1 MDYEIVIGL
10 EVHTQLK
17 TDSKLF
23 CGCSTVFG
31 SEANSQ
37 TCPVCLGLPGV
48 LPVVNRKAFEHA
60 LKIAIALNCQIAPST
75 KFDRKNYFYPDLPKN
90 YQISQ
95 YDIPVAK
102 NGWLEIKDKRIG
114 ITRVHLEEDAGK
126 LIHPEVR
133 SEKLEIRNQTSN
145 LQLPT
150 SEHSLVDLNRTG
162 VPLVEIVSQ
171 PEIQSPE
178 EAYQYLIE
186 LKSLL
191 IYLGVSDCDM
201 EKGSL
206 RCDAN
211 ISVRPKTQKNLSTKV
226 EIKNLNSFKFVAKA
240 LEYEANRQIACL
252 KEGKEISGETRLWD
266 EVKEETRLMRS
277 KEEIQDY
284 RYFPEPDL
292 KPFIISPEWIEE
304 LKHSLPELPAERKKR
319 FILQYQLPPY
329 DAGVLLQDKSY
340 ANYFE
345 ECIKYHNNPKSIS
358 NLFMSHVLR
367 YLNETKIDIKDL
379 SIKPQRLAEL
389 AKIRDE
395 GKISS
400 TATTEVFTAMINDSN
415 MTAYELIEK
424 KGLTQVSD
432 ESVLEGYIKEVIDKN
447 SKIVSDYKSGKKA
460 ALEALLGQV
469 MRLSKGKAQPDKVRS
484 LLTKQLDS

>member
-1 MDYEIVIGL
+1 MDYEITIGL

-31 SEANSQ
+31 AEPNSQ

-60 LKIAIALNCQIAPST
+60 LKIAIALNCQVSLFT

-95 YDIPVAK
+95 YDIPIAK
-102 NGWLEIKDKRIG
+102 NGRLEIEIKSTNAFKNIG

-126 LIHPEVR
+126 LIH
-133 SEKLEIRNQTSN
+133 SEDPKNPN
-145 LQLPT
+145 Y
-150 SEHSLVDLNRTG
+150 SLVDLNRTG

-178 EAYQYLIE
+178 EAYQYLTE
-186 LKSLL
+186 LKALL

-211 ISVRPKTQKNLSTKV
+211 ISVRPKTQKNLNTKV

-240 LEYEANRQIACL
+240 LEYETNRQVASL
-252 KEGKEISGETRLWD
+252 HEGKEVVGETRLWD
-266 EVKEETRLMRS
+266 ETKEETRPMRS

-292 KPFIISPEWIEE
+292 KPFVITPEWIEE
-304 LKHSLPELPAERKKR
+304 IKHTLPELPADRKKR
-319 FILQYQLPPY
+319 FITQYQLTPY
-329 DAGVLLQDKSY
+329 DAGVLLQDKTH
-340 ANYFE
+340 ADAFE
-345 ECIKYHNNPKSIS
+345 ESNKIYPNPKSNS
-358 NLFMSHVLR
+358 NILINQVAKI
-367 YLNETKIDIKDL
+367 LNEEKKNLKEAGIT
-379 SIKPQRLAEL
+379 PQIISGT
-389 AKIRDE
+389 AKAFDE
-395 GKISS
+395 GVINSGSTCIVISG
-400 TATTEVFTAMINDSN
+400 MRSN
-415 MTAYELIEK
+415 PGMTVEEFIGTRGMAQI
-424 KGLTQVSD
+424 SD
-432 ESVLEGYIKEVIDKN
+432 DSVLEGYVKEVIAKN
-447 SKIVSDYKSGKKA
+447 TKIVSDYKSGKKA

-469 MRLSKGKAQPDKVRS
+469 MRLSKGKAHPDKVRS
-484 LLTKQLDS
+484 LLTKLLGSA